1 MFDDRLRDR
10 ESEFP
15 TPQTVALPFL
25 SPSGAT
31 TSVVGKGTSQEGLT
45 GGELFK
51 SSSSSSSSFLPIEF
65 LLVWLR

>member
-31 TSVVGKGTSQEGLT
+31 NSMVGKGTSQEGLT

-51 SSSSSSSSFLPIEF
+51 SESSSSSFLPIES